1 MKPHIVV
8 LHRWRDRYA
17 EYPRYFDHDHYA
29 VTYICREIA
38 RPSVPD
44 SVAAAVT
51 VVDLDDFAA
60 VRAAVLGFSERFG
73 HPHRIVGL
81 HEDDLVPA
89 AQLRQELDIPGNR
102 PSDVTRFRDKLV
114 MCGVISDARIPLP
127 AFADA
132 PDTAAVLEFADSHGW
147 PVIVKPRWGGGS
159 EGVIQLHSPS
169 DAALLAESATE
180 PRLVQQFC
188 PDDILHIDGLWTG
201 DDLQPWRASRYL
213 TKCGDFDRDNVLSAV
228 EIDDPDVLA
237 HIEAFTRMVCAAL
250 SGESPLVFHL
260 EAFLGREP
268 DGTPR
273 IQFLEIGARPG
284 GAEIPF
290 LWRDVHGYDLMAA
303 IADIQLGRRPQSDP
317 LPNSAVAGWLIV
329 KPSIPAPCTVMAV
342 SEPSHQ
348 VGGSLYVSVL
358 PAPGSVLP
366 AVSSY
371 EQCGARFRFAGA
383 TSAEVEQEIQRI
395 AADFRLHCEPGE
407 ASVLVDATEGELQGQ
422 PTG

>member
-17 EYPRYFDHDHYA
+17 EYPRYIDHDDYA

-44 SVAAAVT
+44 TVAAAVI
-51 VVDLDDFAA
+51 VADLDDVAA
-60 VRAAVLGFSERFG
+60 VRAAVLELSGRFG
-73 HPHRIVGL
+73 NPHRIVAL
-81 HEDDLVPA
+81 YEDDLEVV
-89 AQLRQELDIPGNR
+89 AQLRQDLDVPGHRPLDI
-102 PSDVTRFRDKLV
+102 TKFRDKLV
-114 MCGVISDARIPLP
+114 MCQVISDAQLPLP

-188 PDDILHIDGLWTG
+188 TDDILHIDGLWSDG
-201 DDLQPWRASRYL
+201 ELRPWRASRYL
-213 TKCGDFDRDNVLSAV
+213 TKCGDFDRDNVLSSV
-228 EIDDPDVLA
+228 EIDDPEVLS
-237 HIEAFTRMVCAAL
+237 HIEAFTRTVCAAM
-250 SGESPLVFHL
+250 SGPSPLVFHL

-273 IQFLEIGARPG
+273 IQFLEIAARPG

-290 LWRDVHGYDLMAA
+290 LWRDVHGFDLMAA
-303 IADIQLGRRPQSDP
+303 ATAIQLGRRPESDP
-317 LPNSAVAGWLIV
+317 LPNSAVAGWLII
-329 KPSIPAPCTVMAV
+329 KPSIPAPCTVTAV
-342 SEPSHQ
+342 SQPQQ
-348 VGGSLYVSVL
+348 VDGSLYASVL
-358 PAPGSVLP
+358 PEPGSVLP
-366 AVSSY
+366 AVASY
-371 EQCGARFRFAGA
+371 ELCGARFRFAGA
-383 TSAEVEQEIQRI
+383 TSAEVERGIQRI
-395 AADFRLHCEPGE
+395 AADFRLHCVPGE
-407 ASVLVDATEGELQGQ
+407 ISVLLDAAEGELQGH
-422 PTG
+422 PTR